1 MLRLLLAGNGL
12 IESNNLHVDDEKSK
26 TFAPLNGA
34 ISGLQQEMLD
44 RKVSFCRDS
53 EGLQC

>member
-1 MLRLLLAGNGL
+1 MLRLVLAGNGL

>member
-1 MLRLLLAGNGL
+1 MLRSVLAGNGL
-12 IESNNLHVDDEKSK
+12 IESNHLRVDAEKSK

-53 EGLQC
+53 EVLQC